1 MLSAHERGPNN
12 KGGEAVR
19 FQLCSVL
26 MSEDLTIKEGRLYIW
41 FQLCSVLMSEDL
53 TIEEERLYGCFQL
66 CSVREALHEFTTTER
81 V

>member
-1 MLSAHERGPNN
+1 
-12 KGGEAVR
+12 
-19 FQLCSVL
+19 